1 MVGSSSTSLEEQIDK
16 FRFEGEVSG
25 GVQVIP
31 STDFEEEADKQSSV
45 RQPLLLTTL
54 LEDSSEEEEMSDLK
68 LLLKKR
74 GNKAESKGTGTSRPV
89 VNLPP
94 PPPPPQVPDP
104 ALKSIPDLKKKRHLE
119 PEEREV
125 VVPPKTTKQQKVVKD
140 HRSKRAS
147 FVESREEP
155 PVANVRR
162 GPRTWSPR
170 LELDGVPF
178 FWETSV
184 RNYDGGRVGL
194 IAEALE
200 QPLLL
205 PRDMESYRRF
215 NQYDLFMSLKR
226 DLAMITQQVFVAEE
240 WNRKAYVEAQAE
252 AHSRFEAEKALGSL
266 KEEVSQISD
275 QLKGVTQE
283 RYSLNVG
290 LRNAET
296 QAEAQRKLLND
307 TQNNLA
313 FEKALVKELHAKLQK
328 AKEATKQA
336 RRDAQLAKEA
346 TKAEKKAAYQLGV
359 EATEK
364 GLIEQFASVARDY
377 CDMTWG
383 KALDAAGV
391 SGDSELRL
399 PKSIYYDPDIRE
411 LPESDPPRPTQ
422 LLEVSEQLLVS
433 QAPPITLEPP
443 KDSGQPGDQSTPA
456 EPPKDMVSL
465 LLLVYLLHTI

>member
-1 MVGSSSTSLEEQIDK
+1 
-16 FRFEGEVSG
+16 
-25 GVQVIP
+25 
-31 STDFEEEADKQSSV
+31 
-45 RQPLLLTTL
+45 
-54 LEDSSEEEEMSDLK
+54 MSDLK

-74 GNKAESKGTGTSRPV
+74 GNKAESKSRPV

-104 ALKSIPDLKKKRHLE
+104 ALKPTPDLKKKRFLE
-119 PEEREV
+119 PEEWEV

-147 FVESREEP
+147 FVESRVEP

-162 GPRTWSPR
+162 GQRTWSPR
-170 LELDGVPF
+170 LELDGIPF
-178 FWETSV
+178 SWETS
-184 RNYDGGRVGL
+184 
-194 IAEALE
+194 
-200 QPLLL
+200 
-205 PRDMESYRRF
+205 
-215 NQYDLFMSLKR
+215 
-226 DLAMITQQVFVAEE
+226 ITQQVFVAEE
-240 WNRKAYVEAQAE
+240 WNRKANVEAQAE
-252 AHSRFEAEKALGSL
+252 AHSRSEAEKALGSL

-283 RYSLNVG
+283 RDSLNAG
-290 LRNAET
+290 FRNAET

-313 FEKALVKELHAKLQK
+313 SEKALVKELRAELQK
-328 AKEATKQA
+328 ARKATKHA

-346 TKAEKKAAYQLGV
+346 TEAEKKAAYQLGV

-364 GLIEQFASVARDY
+364 GLTEQFASVTRDY

-391 SGDSELRL
+391 SADSELRL

-411 LPESDPPRPTQ
+411 LPESDPPTPTQ
-422 LLEVSEQLLVS
+422 LPEVLEQPLVS
-433 QAPPITLEPP
+433 QAPSITLEPP

-456 EPPKDMVSL
+456 EPSKDMGEGLEKKKTSSEPKDQAPAEA
-465 LLLVYLLHTI
+465 